1 MSCGQGVE
9 PTRSGEYRKNGQV
22 WIDQKNGAVIRR
34 FVGYDRYAGPRVRSS
49 LPASWGWPSRL
60 KLSSRC
66 EATRLHNVIGGVR
79 LGALL
84 VSGACF
90 IAALTPAVRRG
101 EFSLAKA

>member
-9 PTRSGEYRKNGQV
+9 PTRSKAYRKNDQV
-22 WIDQKNGAVIRR
+22 RIGQKNGAVIRR

-79 LGALL
+79 SRVVLSLGRVLHRG
-84 VSGACF
+84 VDAC
-90 IAALTPAVRRG
+90 G
-101 EFSLAKA
+101 S